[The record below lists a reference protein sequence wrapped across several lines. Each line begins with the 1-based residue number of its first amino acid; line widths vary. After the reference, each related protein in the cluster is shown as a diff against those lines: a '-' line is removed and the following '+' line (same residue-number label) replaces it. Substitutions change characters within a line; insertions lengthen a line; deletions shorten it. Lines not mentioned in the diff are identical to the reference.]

1 MEDWPFS
8 VLASILAGIG
18 ATVFMDVATL
28 LLKTLFGTPSLDYA
42 LVGRWV
48 GHMPEGRFRHARIVA
63 AAPVRWERPLGWIV
77 HYATGVGLALF
88 LTLLAGPGWLSSP
101 RPLPVI
107 LFGTV
112 TVLLPW
118 LVMQPGLGLGFAAAR
133 TPTPW
138 RARLGNLRT
147 HTVFGIGLYL
157 SAFPI
162 ACLS

>member
-1 MEDWPFS
+1 MENWQIS
-8 VLASILAGIG
+8 MLASVLAGIG
-18 ATVFMDVATL
+18 ATLFMDIVTL
-28 LLKTLFGTPSLDYA
+28 VLKALFGTPSLDYA
-42 LVGRWV
+42 LVGRWI
-48 GHMPEGRFRHARIVA
+48 GHMPEGRFRHARIMD

-77 HYATGVGLALF
+77 HYAIGVGLALL
-88 LTLLAGPGWLSSP
+88 LTLIAGPDWLFSP

-118 LVMQPGLGLGFAAAR
+118 LIMQPGLGLGVAATR

-157 SAFPI
+157 SALPI
-162 ACLS
+162 ACLT